1 MSNNKVMIVGTG
13 NVGASIGFCLASQR
27 TTVNELI
34 LTDIDQ
40 NDAEG
45 EALDLR
51 DTLAVSPTFL
61 QIRAGSYED
70 AKDCAI
76 VIITAGAN
84 QKEGETRLDLLNK
97 NAQIMQGIV
106 EPIMESGFDGIF
118 LVVSNP
124 MDVLTYLTWKISGL
138 PENQVMGSGTVLDSA
153 RLCLRISEHLDI
165 HPKSISAMQ
174 LGEHGDSEFTYW
186 SGANVSGTPLTAMLQ
201 PAERES
207 IENFARNEAYD
218 IINKKGATYYGI
230 GACVTRIVDCILG
243 DEKRVLPV
251 SSYDAYA
258 NVYNGFPAVIGR
270 SGVIRRLEVQLSEQ
284 EAIKL
289 QKSNNTLHEA
299 IRSLDIS
306 TE

>member
-1 MSNNKVMIVGTG
+1 MIVGTG
-13 NVGASIGFCLASQR
+13 NVGASIGFCLASQKTAVR
-27 TTVNELI
+27 ELI
-34 LTDIDQ
+34 LTDINQ
-40 NDAEG
+40 ADAEG

-51 DTLAVSPTFL
+51 DTIAVSPTFL
-61 QIRAGSYED
+61 EIKSGTYAD
-70 AKDCAI
+70 AADCDI

-84 QKEGETRLDLLNK
+84 QKEGETRLDLLQK
-97 NAQIMQGIV
+97 NASIIEGIV
-106 EPIMESGFDGIF
+106 DPIMDSNFNGIF

-124 MDVLTYLTWKISGL
+124 MDVLTYLTWQYSGL
-138 PENQVMGSGTVLDSA
+138 PESRVIGSGTVLDSA

-174 LGEHGDSEFTYW
+174 LGEHGDTEFTYW
-186 SGANVSGTPLTAMLQ
+186 SGANVSGVPLTSLLQ

-243 DEKRVLPV
+243 DERRVLPV

-270 SGVIRRLEVQLSEQ
+270 EGVIRRLEVHLSEQ
-284 EAIKL
+284 EAIKF
-289 QKSNNTLHEA
+289 QKSNNVLRDA
-299 IRSLDIS
+299 IASIS
-306 TE
+306 STTN